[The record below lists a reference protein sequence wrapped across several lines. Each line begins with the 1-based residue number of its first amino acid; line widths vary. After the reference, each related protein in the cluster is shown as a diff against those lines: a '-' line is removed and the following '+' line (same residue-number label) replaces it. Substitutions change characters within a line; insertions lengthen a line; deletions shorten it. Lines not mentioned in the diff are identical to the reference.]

1 MRTERSGRH
10 LVGPIPLSGIMTIRT
25 HSDDTIVRLSAE
37 TSLLVV
43 SDSYVGALLTS
54 DTDAEGAHLVTD
66 SDRVAAR
73 TPDSVRTT
81 VGNVTAAE
89 TLDLVT
95 DATVAVVALQRDQQ
109 TLLVTQLLRK
119 QSEIDT
125 IVILLNDPERREAFE
140 HLANSIVCVPT
151 CLSTELNNTLE
162 QILPELPSHS

>member
-1 MRTERSGRH
+1 
-10 LVGPIPLSGIMTIRT
+10 MTIRT
-25 HSDDTIVRLSAE
+25 HSDDTTVRLSAE

-43 SDSYVGALLTS
+43 SDSYVAALLAS

-89 TLDLVT
+89 TLDSVT
-95 DATVAVVALQRDQQ
+95 DAIVAVVALQRDQQ

-151 CLSTELNNTLE
+151 YLSTELNNTLE